1 MSRKSNTAITK
12 GVTKDRCCRLEK
24 EVVSTL
30 TVAGH
35 QAAQPDGMENMT

>member
-1 MSRKSNTAITK
+1 MCRKSNTAISK

-30 TVAGH
+30 IVAGD
-35 QAAQPDGMENMT
+35 QAAQPDGMENRT